1 MTDIVVPTGA
11 QPRDRGTCF
20 SRRDFLSTSAA
31 ALAFGQAGPS
41 VALPRSS
48 RDDNLPPT
56 RNPFVYRFTIGDLEA
71 WSISDANM
79 VLREGLALMWPE
91 GDRAAMKDDMIA
103 HGERTD
109 LLPLY
114 VNILV
119 VKKGDEIA
127 IFDGGFGPGT
137 NPNSGWVAESLA
149 SIGIAPEKVTHAF
162 LSHAHIDHIGG
173 FVTANRIIF
182 PNAATHLLKA
192 ELDFWRSPTPDFS
205 RSKRDK
211 GGLPGMIRDA
221 RNKFDV
227 LQPNL
232 QLVKHGDALLGGAI
246 EVVAGPGH
254 TAGHALFRV
263 RSGTESLMHF
273 MDVAHHHTLMFR
285 NPGWGIAFDHE
296 PEVAIDTRTKLFAQ
310 LATTHERSYG
320 FHLPW
325 PGIGR
330 VARSGDGYA
339 WEGERWSW
347 D

>member
-1 MTDIVVPTGA
+1 MRTPPPPHT
-11 QPRDRGTCF
+11 
-20 SRRDFLSTSAA
+20 SRRQFLATSATALAAA
-31 ALAFGQAGPS
+31 ALPPS
-41 VALPRSS
+41 LHGAEASHATAAS
-48 RDDNLPPT
+48 AAPP
-56 RNPFVYRFTIGDLEA
+56 RNPFVYRFAIGDIEA
-71 WSISDANM
+71 WSISDGNM
-79 VLREGLALMWPE
+79 SLGEGLSLMWPE
-91 GDRAAMKDDMIA
+91 GDRAAMQADLLA

-109 LLPLY
+109 VLPLY

-119 VKKGDEIA
+119 VRKGNEVA
-127 IFDGGFGPGT
+127 IFDGGFGPGK

-149 SIGIAPEKVTHAF
+149 SIGIATDTVTHAF

-173 FVTANRIIF
+173 FVTGNTRIF
-182 PNAATHLLKA
+182 PNAAVHCLKQ
-192 ELDFWRSPTPDFS
+192 EIDFWRSPVPDFS
-205 RSKRDK
+205 RSKRAK
-211 GGLPGMIRDA
+211 GPLAGMIKDA

-246 EVVAGPGH
+246 EVIAGPGH
-254 TAGHALFRV
+254 TSGHALFRV
-263 RSGTESLMHF
+263 RSGSQSLMHF

-296 PEVAIDTRTKLFAQ
+296 PEIAIDTRTKLFAQ

-330 VARSGDGYA
+330 VARNGDGYA

-347 D
+347 GI

>member
-1 MTDIVVPTGA
+1 MDNM
-11 QPRDRGTCF
+11 RS
-20 SRRDFLSTSAA
+20 SRREFLTTSAA
-31 ALAFGQAGPS
+31 VLVLGSVGPP
-41 VALPRSS
+41 VTL
-48 RDDNLPPT
+48 RDDTAAPA

-91 GDRAAMKDDMIA
+91 GDRAAMKDDLIA

-119 VKKGDEIA
+119 VKKGEEVA

-137 NPNSGWVAESLA
+137 NPNSGWVADSLA
-149 SIGIAPEKVTHAF
+149 AIGIAPDKVTHAF

-173 FVTANRIIF
+173 FVTGNRIIF
-182 PNAATHLLKA
+182 SNAATHLLRA

-232 QLVKHGDALLGGAI
+232 QLVKHGDALLGGAV
-246 EVVAGPGH
+246 EVIAGPGH

-263 RSGTESLMHF
+263 RSGRDSLMHI

-296 PEVAIDTRTKLFAQ
+296 PEVAIDTRSRLFAE

-330 VARSGDGYA
+330 VARSGAGYS

-347 D
+347 GF